1 MRFVT
6 GGIRRSFTENLLM
19 EQAETS
25 NAGKRPASIKDDII
39 SGFLVFLIA
48 LPLCLGIAMASGFPP
63 IAGILTAAVGGL
75 VATWIGSA
83 PLTIKGPA
91 AGLIVIA
98 LGAVTELGAEGGNG
112 YRKAL
117 AAIVVASVIQI
128 LFALVR
134 AGALGDIFPS
144 SVVHGMLAAIGVII
158 CSKQIHVALGV
169 KPEGK
174 EPLHL
179 LLEIPHS
186 IGELDPEITI
196 IGAVSLG
203 ILFAMPLLAKKVEF
217 VKKIPAPLI
226 VLAVAVPL
234 AHYFDLEHEHT
245 YTFSLSH
252 HDHKIGP
259 SFLVNLP
266 ASLLSAVTTPD
277 FSAVLSGTSI
287 KYIVMFSLVGS
298 IESLLSAKA
307 VDMLDPEKRRS
318 DLDKD
323 LLATGVG
330 NLIAGFIGGLPMI
343 SEIVRSSANIGYG
356 AKSKLSNFFHGLF
369 LLLFVAVLPG
379 LIHRIPLAA
388 LAAMLIFT
396 GIRLASPSEFTKTY
410 KIGPEQLVIFLS
422 TMIITITTDLL
433 IGVAAGLVIK
443 MVIHLVNGVPVGGL
457 FKPAIEER
465 IEADRVVLR
474 VKHAAVF
481 SNYLTIKKFIA
492 KHAEA
497 KLVVVDFDD
506 AHLVDH
512 TVMEK
517 LHEQEEIFKRAGRK
531 LELCGLD
538 GHKGLSTHPLA
549 ARKKTATEAR
559 AS

>member
-1 MRFVT
+1 MDKP
-6 GGIRRSFTENLLM
+6 
-19 EQAETS
+19 EQAS
-25 NAGKRPASIKDDII
+25 AGARPSSIKDDIV

-63 IAGILTAAVGGL
+63 IAGIITASIGGL
-75 VATWIGSA
+75 ISTWMGSA
-83 PLTIKGPA
+83 RLTIKGPA

-112 YRKAL
+112 YRRAL
-117 AAIVVASVIQI
+117 AAIVIASALQI

-158 CSKQIHVALGV
+158 CSKQVHVALGV
-169 KPEGK
+169 KPVAK

-186 IGELDPEITI
+186 VMELDPEITT
-196 IGAVSLG
+196 IGVVSLA
-203 ILFAMPLLAKKVEF
+203 ILFLMPVLAKKFEF
-217 VKKIPAPLI
+217 VRKVPAPLI

-245 YTFSLSH
+245 YSFSITH
-252 HDHKIGP
+252 HEYKIGP

-266 ASLLSAVTTPD
+266 GNLLAAVTTPD

-287 KYIVMFSLVGS
+287 KYVVMFALVGS

-330 NLIAGFIGGLPMI
+330 NLLAGFIGGLPMI
-343 SEIVRSSANIGYG
+343 SEIVRSSANISYG
-356 AKSKLSNFFHGLF
+356 AKTKLSNFFHGLF
-369 LLLFVAVLPG
+369 LLLFVAFLPG

-396 GIRLASPSEFTKTY
+396 GTRLASPHEFTKTY
-410 KIGPEQLVIFLS
+410 KIGREQLIIFMT

-433 IGVAAGLVIK
+433 VGVAAGLVMK
-443 MVIHLVNGVPVGGL
+443 MVIHMINGVPVAGL
-457 FKPAIEER
+457 FKPAVEEVV
-465 IEADRVVLR
+465 EENRVVLR

-481 SNYLTIKKFIA
+481 SNYLTIKKYLL
-492 KHAEA
+492 KHNEA

-517 LHEQEEIFKRAGRK
+517 LHEQEDLFKRAGRK

-538 GHKGLSTHPLA
+538 GHKSLSAHPLA
-549 ARKKTATEAR
+549 ARKKTPATAK
-559 AS
+559 A

>member
-1 MRFVT
+1 MDQPERT
-6 GGIRRSFTENLLM
+6 HAGAR
-19 EQAETS
+19 TS
-25 NAGKRPASIKDDII
+25 SIKDDIV

-63 IAGILTAAVGGL
+63 VAGILTASVGGI
-75 VATWIGSA
+75 VSTWIGSA
-83 PLTIKGPA
+83 RLTIKGPA

-117 AAIVVASVIQI
+117 ATIVVASVLQI
-128 LFALVR
+128 IFALVR

-158 CSKQIHVALGV
+158 CSKQVHVALGV
-169 KPEGK
+169 KPEAK
-174 EPLHL
+174 EPLQL

-186 IGELDPEITI
+186 FSELNPEITF
-196 IGAVSLG
+196 IGAASLG

-226 VLAVAVPL
+226 VLAVAIPL
-234 AHYFDLEHEHT
+234 AYVFDLEHEHT
-245 YTFSLSH
+245 YSFSMTH
-252 HDHKIGP
+252 HDYKIGP

-266 ASLLSAVTTPD
+266 GNLLAAVTTPD
-277 FSAVLSGTSI
+277 FSAVFSGTSI
-287 KYIVMFSLVGS
+287 KYIVMFALVGS

-330 NLIAGFIGGLPMI
+330 NLIAGVIGGLPMI
-343 SEIVRSSANIGYG
+343 SEIVRSSANISYG

-369 LLLFVAVLPG
+369 LLLFVAFLPG

-396 GIRLASPSEFTKTY
+396 GTRLASPTEFTKTY
-410 KIGPEQLVIFLS
+410 RIGPEQLVIFLT
-422 TMIITITTDLL
+422 TMFVTIATDLL
-433 IGVAAGLVIK
+433 VGVGAGLVMK

-457 FKPAIEER
+457 FKPAVEEVVDA
-465 IEADRVVLR
+465 ERVVLR

-481 SNYLTIKKFIA
+481 SNYLTIKKYIV

-497 KLVVVDFDD
+497 KHVVVDFDD
-506 AHLVDH
+506 ARLVDH

-517 LHEQEEIFKRAGRK
+517 LHEQEDLFKRAGRK

-538 GHKGLSTHPLA
+538 GHKSLSAHPLA
-549 ARKKTATEAR
+549 ARKKPAVATQG
-559 AS
+559 

>member
-1 MRFVT
+1 MDQPEQTNT
-6 GGIRRSFTENLLM
+6 GARTSSF
-19 EQAETS
+19 
-25 NAGKRPASIKDDII
+25 KDDLV

-63 IAGILTAAVGGL
+63 VGGILTAAVGGIIS
-75 VATWIGSA
+75 TWIGSA
-83 PLTIKGPA
+83 RLTIKGPA

-117 AAIVVASVIQI
+117 ATIVVAAVVQI
-128 LFALVR
+128 IFALVR

-158 CSKQIHVALGV
+158 CSKQVHVALGV

-186 IGELDPEITI
+186 ISELNPEITF
-196 IGAVSLG
+196 IGAASLA
-203 ILFAMPLLAKKVEF
+203 ILFAMPLLAKKIEF
-217 VKKIPAPLI
+217 VKKVPAPLI
-226 VLAVAVPL
+226 VLAISIPL
-234 AHYFDLEHEHT
+234 AYVFDLEHEHT
-245 YTFSLSH
+245 YSFSITH
-252 HDHKIGP
+252 HDYKIGP

-266 ASLLSAVTTPD
+266 GNLLAAVTTPD
-277 FSAVLSGTSI
+277 FSAILSGTSI
-287 KYIVMFSLVGS
+287 KYIVMFALVGS

-307 VDMLDPEKRRS
+307 VDMLDPEKRSS

-343 SEIVRSSANIGYG
+343 SEIVRSSANISYG
-356 AKSKLSNFFHGLF
+356 AKSKLSNFFHGMF
-369 LLLFVAVLPG
+369 LLLFVAFLPG

-396 GIRLASPSEFTKTY
+396 GTRLASPTEFTKTY
-410 KIGPEQLVIFLS
+410 KIGPEQLVIFLT
-422 TMIITITTDLL
+422 TMFVTIATDLL
-433 IGVAAGLVIK
+433 VGVALGLVMK
-443 MVIHLVNGVPVGGL
+443 MVIHLVNGVPFAGL
-457 FKPAIEER
+457 FKPSVEE
-465 IEADRVVLR
+465 IVDSERVVLR

-481 SNYLTIKKFIA
+481 SNYLTIKKHIL
-492 KHAEA
+492 KHADA

-506 AHLVDH
+506 ARLVDH

-517 LHEQEEIFKRAGRK
+517 LHEQEDLFKRAGRK

-538 GHKGLSTHPLA
+538 GHKSLSAHPLA
-549 ARKKTATEAR
+549 ARKKGAVATPT
-559 AS
+559 

>member
-1 MRFVT
+1 MDQPEQPKT
-6 GGIRRSFTENLLM
+6 GASSSSF
-19 EQAETS
+19 
-25 NAGKRPASIKDDII
+25 KDDIV

-63 IAGILTAAVGGL
+63 VAGILTAAVGGIIS
-75 VATWIGSA
+75 TWIGSA
-83 PLTIKGPA
+83 RLTIKGPA

-98 LGAVTELGAEGGNG
+98 LGAVTELGAEGGSG

-117 AAIVVASVIQI
+117 ATIVVASVLQI
-128 LFALVR
+128 IFALVR

-169 KPEGK
+169 KPEAK

-186 IGELDPEITI
+186 ISELNPEITAI
-196 IGAVSLG
+196 G
-203 ILFAMPLLAKKVEF
+203 ILSLVVLFSMPVLAKKFEF
-217 VKKIPAPLI
+217 IKKVPAPLV
-226 VLAVAVPL
+226 VLAMAVPL
-234 AHYFDLEHEHT
+234 AHFFDLEHEHT
-245 YTFSLSH
+245 YSFSITH
-252 HDHKIGP
+252 HDYKIGP

-266 ASLLSAVTTPD
+266 GNLLAAVTTPD
-277 FSAVLSGTSI
+277 FSSVFSGTSI
-287 KYIVMFSLVGS
+287 KYIIMFALVGS

-307 VDMLDPEKRRS
+307 VDMIDPEKRTS
-318 DLDKD
+318 NLDKD

-369 LLLFVAVLPG
+369 LLLFVAFLPN

-396 GIRLASPSEFTKTY
+396 GTRLASPGEFTKTY
-410 KIGPEQLVIFLS
+410 RIGREQLIIFMT
-422 TMIITITTDLL
+422 TMIVTITVDLL
-433 IGVAAGLVIK
+433 VGVFAGLAMK
-443 MVIHLVNGVPVGGL
+443 MVIHLLNGVPFAGL
-457 FKPAIEER
+457 FKPAVEEVV
-465 IEADRVVLR
+465 EENRVILR

-481 SNYLTIKKFIA
+481 SNYLTIKKYLVKHENA
-492 KHAEA
+492 KH
-497 KLVVVDFDD
+497 LIVDFED
-506 AHLVDH
+506 ARLVDH

-517 LHEQEEIFKRAGRK
+517 LHEQEDLFKRAGRK

-538 GHKGLSTHPLA
+538 GHTSLSAHPLA
-549 ARKKTATEAR
+549 ARKKAVVVAAQT
-559 AS
+559 

>member
-1 MRFVT
+1 MDQPAQINT
-6 GGIRRSFTENLLM
+6 GAR
-19 EQAETS
+19 TS
-25 NAGKRPASIKDDII
+25 SMKDDIV

-63 IAGILTAAVGGL
+63 VGGILTAAVGGIIS
-75 VATWIGSA
+75 TWLGSA
-83 PLTIKGPA
+83 RLTIKGPA

-98 LGAVTELGAEGGNG
+98 LGAVTELGAEGGSG

-117 AAIVVASVIQI
+117 ATIVVASVIQI
-128 LFALVR
+128 VFALVR

-158 CSKQIHVALGV
+158 CSKQVHVALGV
-169 KPEGK
+169 KPEAK

-186 IGELDPEITI
+186 LSELNPEITF
-196 IGAVSLG
+196 IGAVSLA
-203 ILFAMPLLAKKVEF
+203 ILFAMPVLAKKFEF

-226 VLAVAVPL
+226 VLAVSIPL
-234 AHYFDLEHEHT
+234 AYVFDLEHEHT
-245 YTFSLSH
+245 YSFSITH
-252 HDHKIGP
+252 HDYKIGP

-266 ASLLSAVTTPD
+266 GNLLAAITTPD
-277 FSAVLSGTSI
+277 FSSVFSGTSI
-287 KYIVMFSLVGS
+287 KYIVMFALVGS

-307 VDMLDPEKRRS
+307 VDMLDPEKRS
-318 DLDKD
+318 SNLDKD

-343 SEIVRSSANIGYG
+343 SEIVRSSANISYG
-356 AKSKLSNFFHGLF
+356 AKTKLSNFFHGLF
-369 LLLFVAVLPG
+369 LLLFVAFLPG

-396 GIRLASPSEFTKTY
+396 GTRLASPTEFTKTY
-410 KIGPEQLVIFLS
+410 KIGPEQLVIFMT
-422 TMIITITTDLL
+422 TMIVTITTDLL
-433 IGVAAGLVIK
+433 VGVAAGLVMK
-443 MVIHLVNGVPVGGL
+443 MFIHLINGVPMAGL
-457 FKPAIEER
+457 FKPAVEE
-465 IEADRVVLR
+465 IVDSERVVLR

-481 SNYLTIKKFIA
+481 SNYLTIKKHIM
-492 KHAEA
+492 KHADA

-506 AHLVDH
+506 ARLVDH

-517 LHEQEEIFKRAGRK
+517 LHEQEDLFKRAGRK
-531 LELCGLD
+531 LEICGLD
-538 GHKGLSTHPLA
+538 GHKSLSAHPLA
-549 ARKKTATEAR
+549 ARKKGAVVTPT
-559 AS
+559 

>member
-1 MRFVT
+1 MDKPEQPKT
-6 GGIRRSFTENLLM
+6 GASSSLL
-19 EQAETS
+19 
-25 NAGKRPASIKDDII
+25 KDDII
-39 SGFLVFLIA
+39 AGFLVFLIA

-63 IAGILTAAVGGL
+63 VAGILTAAVGGIIS
-75 VATWIGSA
+75 TWIGSA
-83 PLTIKGPA
+83 RLTIKGPA
-91 AGLIVIA
+91 AGLIVIG
-98 LGAVTELGAEGGNG
+98 LGAVTELGAEGGSG

-117 AAIVVASVIQI
+117 ATIVIASILQI
-128 LFALVR
+128 IFALVR
-134 AGALGDIFPS
+134 AGALGDVFPS

-169 KPEGK
+169 KPEAK
-174 EPLHL
+174 EPLLL

-186 IGELDPEITI
+186 ISELNPEITAI
-196 IGAVSLG
+196 G
-203 ILFAMPLLAKKVEF
+203 ILSLVILFSIPMLAKKFEF
-217 VKKIPAPLI
+217 VKKVPAPLV
-226 VLAVAVPL
+226 VLAMAVPL

-245 YTFSLSH
+245 YSFSITH
-252 HDHKIGP
+252 HDYKIGP

-266 ASLLSAVTTPD
+266 GNILAAITTPD
-277 FSAVLSGTSI
+277 FSSVFSGTSI
-287 KYIVMFSLVGS
+287 KYIVMFALVGS

-307 VDMLDPEKRRS
+307 VDMIDPEKRRS

-369 LLLFVAVLPG
+369 LLLFVAFLPN

-396 GIRLASPSEFTKTY
+396 GIRLASPSEFSKTY
-410 KIGPEQLVIFLS
+410 RVGREQLIIFMT
-422 TMIITITTDLL
+422 TMIVTITVDLL
-433 IGVAAGLVIK
+433 VGVFVGLLMK
-443 MVIHLVNGVPVGGL
+443 MVIHLLNGVPFAGL
-457 FKPAIEER
+457 FKPAIEE
-465 IEADRVVLR
+465 IMQEDRVVLR

-481 SNYLTIKKFIA
+481 SNYLTIKKYLM
-492 KHAEA
+492 KHENS
-497 KLVVVDFDD
+497 KHLIVDFED
-506 AHLVDH
+506 ARLVDH

-517 LHEQEEIFKRAGRK
+517 LHEQEDIFKRSGRK

-538 GHKGLSTHPLA
+538 GHTSLSTHPLA
-549 ARKKTATEAR
+549 ARKKAAVAAAQT
-559 AS
+559 